1 MSENKIKC
9 IHVGLGKFSLKRLQ
23 INLDS
28 NLFEPVAYVDINLEK
43 GKQELS
49 KIKNIQDD
57 FEKRIFKTISE
68 AKKKFDAEACF
79 IFVSSEFHA
88 NLILV
93 LFFVIILRDF

>member
-28 NLFEPVAYVDINLEK
+28 NLFDPVAYVDINLEK

-57 FEKRIFKTISE
+57 FEKRILK
-68 AKKKFDAEACF
+68 
-79 IFVSSEFHA
+79 
-88 NLILV
+88 L
-93 LFFVIILRDF
+93 